1 MAINFCPRC
10 GSKISAGAK
19 FCGTCGSPLRQ
30 SSNQPSQAYS
40 PQATPTST
48 AATKSPLTWVIV
60 AVVAVVAIGA
70 GWFFFFNND
79 ITGTWVAEESGTT
92 VEAVF
97 DQGGTGTMTLYDTG
111 KSTENVDFTYEMND
125 GYLLIQ
131 TKTTLYKFGRTVRVP
146 CEIHGNT
153 MIWDPDG
160 DNVTFTRQ

>member
-19 FCGTCGSPLRQ
+19 FCGTCGSPLQ
-30 SSNQPSQAYS
+30 QTSNQPSQAYS

-48 AATKSPLTWVIV
+48 GGQVASV
-60 AVVAVVAIGA
+60 AVGA

-97 DQGGTGTMTLYDTG
+97 DQGGTGTMTLYDAG
-111 KSTENVDFTYEMND
+111 KSTDNVDFTYEMND

>member
-1 MAINFCPRC
+1 MI
-10 GSKISAGAK
+10 
-19 FCGTCGSPLRQ
+19 TE
-30 SSNQPSQAYS
+30 
-40 PQATPTST
+40 
-48 AATKSPLTWVIV
+48 LTIALVQTVRKTHADLLEDLHDDDDDDDGDEHDGEVV
-60 AVVAVVAIGA
+60 AVVAVGA

-97 DQGGTGTMTLYDTG
+97 DQGGTGTMTLYDAG
-111 KSTENVDFTYEMND
+111 KSTDNVDFTYEMND